1 MITWINRFQTD
12 WLRTYLAGKARGTGY
27 QAILRLLQRFCH
39 RHGFSRRKDGCGQ
52 QSQAA
57 LIEVRDEFAE
67 AFHRSSG
74 AYVVVARRF
83 HGTKLPML
91 FVIYGASGGRIEKNE
106 FPTFPAGHVYAMQNK
121 TWMDDDVWKTYLRSL
136 LLPMFVE
143 PSVLLLNNLFS
154 DESYWIVNEEL
165 STHLIALPA
174 NATSVGQ
181 P

>member
-1 MITWINRFQTD
+1 M
-12 WLRTYLAGKARGTGY
+12 ARG
-27 QAILRLLQRFCH
+27 
-39 RHGFSRRKDGCGQ
+39 D
-52 QSQAA
+52 
-57 LIEVRDEFAE
+57 
-67 AFHRSSG
+67 
-74 AYVVVARRF
+74 
-83 HGTKLPML
+83 GTKLPML
-91 FVIYGASGGRIEKNE
+91 FVIRGASGGRIEKNE
-106 FPTFPAGHVYAMQNK
+106 FPTFPAGHVHAMQNK